1 MAAANANTIIIK
13 GESYRKEADAA
24 GVIQPGDLI
33 EIDVSLKAARQT
45 STGGPIQ
52 IAVAEENEL
61 FGKGLDTN
69 YALNDRCLYSVLRS
83 GAEWLATVEDG
94 TAAIAVGDLL
104 ESVGNGTVK
113 TSAKASV
120 TVDGEADGD
129 GDLTFTAVK
138 EGVVGHD
145 VEVILAN
152 AGTAG
157 VVVAGNLIT
166 ITPGSGANTATAVIA
181 QVVANAAASLLI
193 VATAS
198 GGDGSTEPGNATAQF
213 LSGAGTPFAFS
224 REAVDNSG
232 GSAIVRMLSE
242 VL

>member
-1 MAAANANTIIIK
+1 MASTAAETIIIK
-13 GESYRKEADAA
+13 GESYRKEANAA
-24 GVIQPGDLI
+24 GVIQPGDLV
-33 EIDVSLKAARQT
+33 EIDTALKAARQS
-45 STGGPIQ
+45 STGGAIQ
-52 IAVAEENEL
+52 VAVAEENEL
-61 FGKGLDTN
+61 FGSGIETN
-69 YALNDRCLYSVLRS
+69 YALNDRCLYSILRG
-83 GAEWLATVEDG
+83 GAEWRATVAVG

-120 TVDGEADGD
+120 TVDGQADAN

-138 EGVVGHD
+138 DGIAGHD
-145 VEVILAN
+145 VEVVLAD
-152 AGTAG
+152 AGTAS

-166 ITPGSGANTATAVIA
+166 ITPATASNTATDVIA
-181 QVVANAAASLLI
+181 QVVASAAASLLI

-213 LSGAGTPFAFS
+213 LSGAGTPIAFS

-232 GSAIVRMLSE
+232 GSAVVRMTAE